1 LRKPDAGFSPD
12 RQVWRKCGERRSSFS
27 AAALAA
33 VLFDELRLPAG
44 VHLKVAYSGG
54 LDSHVLLHALSVL
67 RAEHHFSLSA
77 IHIDHALQPASA
89 GWGRHCAGI
98 CASLDVQYVVQRVKV
113 TGVAE
118 EGLEAAAR
126 RARYVALTASLEP
139 GDTLLTAHHCD
150 DQEETVFLQ
159 LLRGTGV
166 AGLAA
171 MPNRAAFGPGQIV
184 RPLLGFSRAALHAYA
199 QEHRLA
205 WVEDPTNQESHLRR
219 SFLRTEI
226 LPRLAR
232 HWPAHAS
239 MLARTARHAAE
250 AMRLLEEMA
259 ETDLAACR
267 HAVAHS
273 PQALSIKALLT
284 LSSARQRNLLR
295 YWLRR
300 QGFLAPATS
309 QLEEVLMQ
317 VQTVPRS
324 QHARVCWPGTEVWRY
339 RDLLVAL
346 PAQHAPDPALDI
358 AWDLRAPLI
367 LSGIGQLR
375 IEPIRGE
382 GLSWERLNG
391 KPLHIRLRSG
401 GETLMLP
408 GRAHHHALKK
418 LLQTEGVPPWLR
430 ARLPLFYADHELAA
444 VADRWVCAP
453 FLAADAEEGL
463 KIVWEPFVGT
473 VGAAEKVRY

>member
-1 LRKPDAGFSPD
+1 MRLPSLD
-12 RQVWRKCGERRSSFS
+12 ERRSRFS
-27 AAALAA
+27 AAALSA
-33 VLFDELRLPAG
+33 VLFDELCLPPGA
-44 VHLKVAYSGG
+44 HLKVAYSGG
-54 LDSHVLLHALSVL
+54 HDSHVLLHALSVL

-77 IHIDHALQPASA
+77 IHIDHALQSASA
-89 GWGRHCAGI
+89 DWDRHCAQSCTALAVHYVAKRVLVAGI
-98 CASLDVQYVVQRVKV
+98 
-113 TGVAE
+113 AE

-126 RARYVALTASLEP
+126 RARYAALAAVLAP
-139 GDTLLTAHHCD
+139 DDILLTAHHYD
-150 DQEETVFLQ
+150 DQVETVLLQ
-159 LLRGTGV
+159 LLRGTGI
-166 AGLAA
+166 AGLAG
-171 MPNRAAFGPGQIV
+171 MPMQAVFGPGQIV

-199 QEHRLA
+199 QEQRLA

-226 LPRLAR
+226 LPRLAH

-250 AMRLLEEMA
+250 AMGLLDEVA
-259 ETDLAACR
+259 ETDLASCR
-267 HAVAHS
+267 VAVAHS

-300 QGFLAPATS
+300 QGFLAPATA
-309 QLEEVLMQ
+309 QLEEVMAQ

-324 QHARVCWPGTEVWRY
+324 QQARVCWRGTEVWRY
-339 RDLLVAL
+339 RDLLVAM
-346 PAQHAPDPALDI
+346 PAQQAPDSELDI
-358 AWDLRAPLI
+358 AWDLRAPLN

-375 IEPIRGE
+375 MVPIRGE
-382 GLSWERLNG
+382 GLSRARLSG
-391 KPLHIRLRSG
+391 KTLHVRLRSG

-418 LLQTEGVPPWLR
+418 LLQAEAVPPWLR

-453 FLAADAEEGL
+453 YLAGDAEEGL
-463 KIVWEPFVGT
+463 KIVWEPFVGA
-473 VGAAEKVRY
+473 VGAPVKAR

>member
-1 LRKPDAGFSPD
+1 M
-12 RQVWRKCGERRSSFS
+12 
-27 AAALAA
+27 
-33 VLFDELRLPAG
+33 FDELCLPPGA
-44 VHLKVAYSGG
+44 HFKVAYSGG
-54 LDSHVLLHALSVL
+54 LDSHVLLHALSIL
-67 RAEHHFSLSA
+67 RAEYPFSFSA
-77 IHIDHALQPASA
+77 IHIDHDLQPASA
-89 GWGRHCAGI
+89 EWSRHCARS
-98 CASLDVQYVVQRVKV
+98 CSALDVQYVVKRVRV
-113 TGVAE
+113 EGIAD
-118 EGLEAAAR
+118 EGLEAAAW
-126 RARYVALTASLEP
+126 RARYAALAAALAP
-139 GDTLLTAHHCD
+139 DDILLTAHHCD
-150 DQEETVFLQ
+150 DQAETVLLQ

-171 MPNRAAFGPGQIV
+171 MPIQTVFGPGQIV
-184 RPLLGFSRAALHAYA
+184 RPLLGFTRAALHAYA

-205 WVEDPTNQESHLRR
+205 WIEDPTNLASHLRR

-239 MLARTARHAAE
+239 MLARTARHAAD
-250 AMRLLEEMA
+250 AMQLLDEMA
-259 ETDLAACR
+259 ETDLAVC
-267 HAVAHS
+267 HVAVADS
-273 PQALSIKALLT
+273 PQPLSIKAMLT
-284 LSSARQRNLLR
+284 LSTARQRNLLR

-309 QLEEVLMQ
+309 QLEEVLAQ
-317 VQTVPRS
+317 VQTAPRS
-324 QHARVCWPGTEVWRY
+324 QQARVCWPGTEVWRY

-346 PAQHAPDPALDI
+346 PAQQAPDPELDH

-375 IEPIRGE
+375 MVPTRGE
-382 GLSWERLNG
+382 GLSWQRLNG
-391 KPLHIRLRSG
+391 KSLHIRLRSG

-418 LLQTEGVPPWLR
+418 LLQAEAVPPWLR

-453 FLAADAEEGL
+453 FLAGDAEEGL

-473 VGAAEKVRY
+473 VRVPEKAR